1 MFSKVYVG
9 RREMIRFSSPVS
21 LFLRGCH
28 RLVLI
33 LGNYVL
39 KILSGYL
46 AFEFLTYTFCYYYF
60 KVSFVVVV
68 VVGYHP

>member
-1 MFSKVYVG
+1 MFKWLGTIFSLG
-9 RREMIRFSSPVS
+9 APGFSSPVS
-21 LFLRGCH
+21 LFVRDCH

-46 AFEFLTYTFCYYYF
+46 AFEFLTYTFCNYYF

-68 VVGYHP
+68 GYHP